1 MPEKKYGKERE
12 TPASAHSKNGSKGS
26 GTKGKN
32 KGEALPL
39 SAKITIIVLM
49 LFASMLIGMMIGYGI
64 LGKSPVGDIFSIETW
79 THLFALIFG

>member
-1 MPEKKYGKERE
+1 MPGKDFGKERE
-12 TPASAHSKNGSKGS
+12 THLSAHSKNGV
-26 GTKGKN
+26 KGKN
-32 KGEALPL
+32 KGDTLPL